1 MEQWYYGENGQR
13 LGPIPEADL
22 GSLIAAGRIGPA
34 TLIWREG
41 MAEWLPLGQVS
52 AQGGL
57 AVLPPS
63 GGYDLLRPATTS
75 GLAIASMVCGI
86 LGLVLSCMFLSIL
99 GIPAVICGH
108 MAMHQIENSRNH
120 VVGRGMALAGLICG
134 YLSLLI
140 MLSMI
145 GFMIFAMVNS
155 P

>member
-75 GLAIASMVCGI
+75 GFAIASMVCGI
-86 LGLVLSCMFLSIL
+86 VGIVTCIFLL

-108 MAMHQIENSRNH
+108 LSLNQIDNAPFATS
-120 VVGRGMALAGLICG
+120 GRGMAITGLALGYLQAVGIVAIIVMIVVAGLQ
-134 YLSLLI
+134 
-140 MLSMI
+140 
-145 GFMIFAMVNS
+145 S